1 MEANVIIVA
10 GGSGERFG
18 LKKQFVILG
27 SIPVIRRAA
36 DCFDNHP
43 LVKAI
48 IVVVPAEDISRT
60 EEIMK
65 GVKSRLIVTAGGKT
79 RRDSVWNGLQVLPS
93 KDPVLIHDG
102 VRPFVSESLIER
114 VLQGLE
120 RADAC
125 IPGIAE
131 TDTIKEIE
139 GDFVRKTLP
148 RQKVY
153 RIQTPQ
159 AFGFDCI
166 MNAHSATANS
176 ESGNIT
182 DDSLLVE
189 HAGGKV
195 RLVKGDPYNI
205 KITLKEDRYI
215 AEAIL
220 QCHTESA

>member
-18 LKKQFVILG
+18 LKKQFVTLG
-27 SIPVIRRAA
+27 GIPVIRRAA

-43 LVKAI
+43 LIKAI
-48 IVVVPAEDISRT
+48 IIVVPEQDILRT
-60 EEIMK
+60 EKIMK
-65 GVKSRLIVTAGGKT
+65 GVKSPLIVTAGGKT
-79 RRDSVWNGLQVLPS
+79 RRESVWNGLKVLPS

-102 VRPFVSESLIER
+102 VRPFVSKPLIER
-114 VLQGLE
+114 VIQGLKN
-120 RADAC
+120 ADAC

-139 GDFVRKTLP
+139 EGLVKKTIP

-166 MNAHSATANS
+166 MNAHSATADS
-176 ESGNIT
+176 ESGSIT

-189 HAGGKV
+189 QVGGKV
-195 RLVKGDPYNI
+195 RLVQGDPYNI

>member
-18 LKKQFVILG
+18 LKKQFITLG
-27 SIPVIRRAA
+27 DIPVIRRAA
-36 DCFDNHP
+36 DCFDAHP
-43 LVKAI
+43 LIKAI
-48 IVVVPAEDISRT
+48 VIVVPAEDLSRT
-60 EEIMK
+60 EKIME
-65 GVKSRLIVTAGGKT
+65 GVKSRLIITAGGKT
-79 RRDSVWNGLQVLPS
+79 RRDSVWNGLKVLPS

-102 VRPFVSESLIER
+102 VRPFVPEPLIER
-114 VLQGLE
+114 VLQGLKS
-120 RADAC
+120 ADAC

-139 GDFVRKTLP
+139 GGFVRKTIP
-148 RQKVY
+148 RQTVY

-166 MNAHSATANS
+166 MNAHSAAADS

-189 HAGGKV
+189 LAGGKV
-195 RLVKGDPYNI
+195 RLVQGDPYNI